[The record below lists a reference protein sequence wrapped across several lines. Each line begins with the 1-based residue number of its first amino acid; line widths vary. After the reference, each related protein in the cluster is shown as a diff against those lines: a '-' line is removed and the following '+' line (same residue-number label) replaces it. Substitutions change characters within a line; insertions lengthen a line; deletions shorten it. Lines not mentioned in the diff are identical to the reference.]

1 MQRSDS
7 NAKDYQA
14 LLSKIVSILLHK
26 GLKSATMDSVAAELG
41 MSKRT
46 LYEIF
51 ESKSQ
56 MIMEALGEL
65 ERNSEEHFLNIFK
78 QSANVMEALIQVFQY
93 NRDLMGSV
101 NVDFYRDMDRLYKD
115 KREHYEHTRLRR
127 HERMLGMF
135 ELGVEQGMFRKD
147 VDYRIQSRMMA
158 LQMEGL
164 KRIEELFPQDITLQ
178 RVFDSIIV
186 SFLRSIATP
195 EGMKIL
201 DKWTNKNQTNYKIN
215 ENFN

>member
-1 MQRSDS
+1 MP
-7 NAKDYQA
+7 
-14 LLSKIVSILLHK
+14 ILLEK

-56 MIMEALGEL
+56 MIKEALGEM
-65 ERNSEEHFLNIFK
+65 ERRSQEHFVKSF
-78 QSANVMEALIQVFQY
+78 SEADNVMEAFIEVFGY
-93 NRDLMGSV
+93 NRDLMKSV
-101 NVDFYRDMDRLYKD
+101 NVDFYRDMDRLYKENR
-115 KREHYEHTRLRR
+115 KHYEHTRLER
-127 HERMLGMF
+127 HERMLRMF